1 MDRHRIS
8 TEWLVFQS
16 GSGPSLNGTRSEGTS
31 RARLDNVCDHTYYR
45 DVSSQLQEELKQAR
59 PFKSLEEEAHLSI
72 QRTAAL
78 LEHAFESAL
87 KPHRITAT
95 QYNVLR
101 ILRGSEPEGLCRSE
115 IGERLVRQVPDV
127 TRLLDRLEDSKLIV
141 RQRGGEDRRYV
152 VTRITRSGLHLLDQV
167 QHRIDEIHRKQLGHL
182 DDAQLR
188 RLISLLAAVRHRE

>member
-1 MDRHRIS
+1 M
-8 TEWLVFQS
+8 
-16 GSGPSLNGTRSEGTS
+16 
-31 RARLDNVCDHTYYR
+31 CDHTYYV
-45 DVSSQLQEELKQAR
+45 DVPSQLQEELKQAR

-101 ILRGSEPEGLCRSE
+101 ILRGSEPDGLCRSE
-115 IGERLVRQVPDV
+115 IAERLVRQVPDV
-127 TRLLDRLEDSKLIV
+127 TRLLDRLEDGRLIV

>member
-1 MDRHRIS
+1 
-8 TEWLVFQS
+8 V
-16 GSGPSLNGTRSEGTS
+16 PSP
-31 RARLDNVCDHTYYR
+31 
-45 DVSSQLQEELKQAR
+45 LQIELKQAR

-101 ILRGSEPEGLCRSE
+101 ILRGSEPNGLCRQE
-115 IGERLVRQVPDV
+115 IGDRLVRQVPDV

-141 RQRGGEDRRYV
+141 RQRGGDDRRYV
-152 VTRITRSGLHLLDQV
+152 VTRITRSGLHLLDEV

-182 DDAQLR
+182 DEAQLR
-188 RLISLLAAVRHRE
+188 KLIALLAVVRQRE